1 MLQDLSLKFA
11 GGCMMLVRKKESAV
25 VFLGT
30 AFLMHDDGY
39 LLTTAHLL
47 EGDPDG
53 LMVVPT
59 TGADDFTP
67 ISLDKVS
74 AMSVS
79 VTSVDKVHNVALLEI
94 DRNLRIKTPDH
105 LGGRTENLG
114 LGTSLLCLGFP
125 FGHDE
130 MHNIVVQGGILSSKV
145 RSKNG
150 TRLLLFDAM
159 VYDGCAGG
167 PLVSGD
173 DDRVVG
179 IVVGR
184 FSPVED
190 GGDFTRGNRHPGY
203 DTPFSYAIS
212 IEYGLALM
220 RTAGLDVS

>member
-1 MLQDLSLKFA
+1 MLQDLSQKFS

-30 AFLMHDDGY
+30 SFIMHDDGY
-39 LLTTAHLL
+39 LLTAAHLL
-47 EGDPDG
+47 EGDEEG

-59 TGADDFTP
+59 TGADEFTP

-105 LGGRTENLG
+105 LGGSTENLG

-130 MHNIVVQGGILSSKV
+130 MHNLVVQNAILSSKL
-145 RSKNG
+145 RSRNQ
-150 TRLLLFDAM
+150 TRLLLFDSM
-159 VYDGCAGG
+159 VYDGSAGG

-173 DDRVVG
+173 GDRVVG
-179 IVVGR
+179 IVIGR

-190 GGDFTRGNRHPGY
+190 GGDFARGNRHPGY
-203 DTPFSYAIS
+203 DSPFSYAVS
-212 IEYGLALM
+212 IEYGLKLM
-220 RTAGLDVS
+220 EKAGLDVS

>member
-1 MLQDLSLKFA
+1 MLQNLSLKYA
-11 GGCMMLVRKKESAV
+11 GGCMMLVRKKEDSV

-39 LLTTAHLL
+39 LLTALHLL
-47 EGDPDG
+47 EGDEDG

-59 TGADDFTP
+59 SDPDEFTP
-67 ISLDKVS
+67 ISVDRVS
-74 AMSVS
+74 AMSVTVS
-79 VTSVDKVHNVALLEI
+79 GVDREHNVALLEI

-130 MHNIVVQGGILSSKV
+130 MHNLTVQSAILSSKGMT
-145 RSKNG
+145 RNG
-150 TRLLLFDAM
+150 TRILLFDSM
-159 VYDGCAGG
+159 VYDGSSGG

-179 IVVGR
+179 IVMGR

-190 GGDFTRGNRHPGY
+190 GGDFARGNRSPSF
-203 DTPFSYAIS
+203 DTSFSYAVS

-220 RTAGLDVS
+220 ENAGLEIS